1 MRSDMSL
8 AEAIDAISQGRRHFY
23 EAAKR
28 DIGIE
33 VGPSPEAYEWQLR
46 RTTQSG
52 LDDADDPYWYRSQG
66 RAEEDNSNIAK

>member
-1 MRSDMSL
+1 MPSAR
-8 AEAIDAISQGRRHFY
+8 GRRHFY

-33 VGPSPEAYEWQLR
+33 VGASPEAYEWQLR

-52 LDDADDPYWYRSQG
+52 LEDADGPYWYRSQSRDG
-66 RAEEDNSNIAK
+66 EDE